1 MMRLQGKVAIVT
13 GSTKGIGRA
22 IAIGYAEEGATV
34 IVCGRSENLA
44 KSLAEELSKKGKK
57 VVALR
62 LDVTSVD
69 SINQVVAQVVKQFG
83 KIDILVNN
91 AGISPIWKRVEETGK
106 DAWDQII
113 ATNLTGAFLCSQ
125 AVGKVMIKQKS
136 GKIIN
141 MTSVGGKVAL
151 PRLVAYCASKAG
163 IISLTQV
170 LAAEWAQHNILVNAI
185 GPSYVETEFT
195 AGLRGNER
203 IYEEL
208 KNKNLLKRFA
218 QPEEIVGAAIFLA
231 SDESNYITGQTIFV
245 DGGWLCV

>member
-1 MMRLQGKVAIVT
+1 MRLQGKIAIVT

-22 IAIGYAEEGATV
+22 VAIGYAEEGATV
-34 IVCGRSENLA
+34 IVCGRSEDLA
-44 KSLAEELSKKGKK
+44 KSLAEELTQKGKK
-57 VVALR
+57 AVALR

-69 SINQVVAQVVKQFG
+69 SVKQVVDQVAQQFG
-83 KIDILVNN
+83 RIDILVNN
-91 AGISPIWKRVEETGK
+91 AGISPIWKRAEDTGK
-106 DAWDQII
+106 EAWDQII
-113 ATNLTGAFLCSQ
+113 ATNLTGAFLCAQ

-141 MTSVGGKVAL
+141 MTSVGGEVAM

-170 LAAEWAQHNILVNAI
+170 LAAEWAQYNILVNAI
-185 GPSYVETEFT
+185 GPSYVETDFT
-195 AGLRGNER
+195 AGLRGNQA
-203 IYEEL
+203 IYDDL

-218 QPEEIVGAAIFLA
+218 QPEEIVGVAIFLA
-231 SDESNYITGQTIFV
+231 SNESNYITGQTIFI

>member
-1 MMRLQGKVAIVT
+1 MRLQGKVAIVT

-22 IAIGYAEEGATV
+22 VAIGYAEEGAAV
-34 IVCGRSENLA
+34 IVCGRSEDLA
-44 KSLAEELSKKGKK
+44 KSLAEELTRKGKK
-57 VVALR
+57 AVALK

-69 SINQVVAQVVKQFG
+69 SVNHVVAQVVKQFG
-83 KIDILVNN
+83 RIDILVNN

-106 DAWDQII
+106 EAWDQII
-113 ATNLTGAFLCSQ
+113 ATNLTGAFLCAQ

-203 IYEEL
+203 IYDDL

-218 QPEEIVGAAIFLA
+218 RPEEVVGAAIFLA
-231 SDESNYITGQTIFV
+231 SDESNYITGQTLFV

>member
-1 MMRLQGKVAIVT
+1 MRLQGKVAIVT

-22 IAIGYAEEGATV
+22 VAIGYAEEGAAI
-34 IVCGRSENLA
+34 IVCGRSEDLA
-44 KSLAEELSKKGKK
+44 KSLAEELTRKGNKA
-57 VVALR
+57 VALR

-69 SINQVVAQVVKQFG
+69 SVHQVVAQVVKQFG
-83 KIDILVNN
+83 RIDILVNN
-91 AGISPIWKRVEETGK
+91 AGISPIWKRAEETGK
-106 DAWDQII
+106 EAWDQII
-113 ATNLTGAFLCSQ
+113 ATNLTGAFLCAQ
-125 AVGKVMIKQKS
+125 AVGKEMIKQKS

-141 MTSVGGKVAL
+141 MTSVGGQVAL

-203 IYEEL
+203 IYDEL

-218 QPEEIVGAAIFLA
+218 RPEEVVGAAIFLA
-231 SDESNYITGQTIFV
+231 SDESNYITGQTLFV

>member
-1 MMRLQGKVAIVT
+1 MRLQGKVAIVT

-22 IAIGYAEEGATV
+22 LAIGYAEEGATV
-34 IVCGRSENLA
+34 IVCGRSEDLA
-44 KSLAEELSKKGKK
+44 KNLAEELTQKGKK
-57 VVALR
+57 AVAIR

-69 SINQVVAQVVKQFG
+69 SVNQVVNQVMKQFSR
-83 KIDILVNN
+83 IDILVNN
-91 AGISPIWKRVEETGK
+91 AGISPIWKRAEDTGK
-106 DAWDQII
+106 EAWDQII
-113 ATNLTGAFLCSQ
+113 ATNLTGAFLCAQ

-141 MTSVGGKVAL
+141 MTSVGGEVAL

-195 AGLRGNER
+195 AGLRENQR
-203 IYEEL
+203 IYDDL

-231 SDESNYITGQTIFV
+231 SDESNFITGQTIFV

>member
-1 MMRLQGKVAIVT
+1 MRLQGKVAIVT

-22 IAIGYAEEGATV
+22 VAIGYAEEGATV
-34 IVCGRSENLA
+34 IVCGRSEDLA
-44 KSLAEELSKKGKK
+44 KSLAEELGRKGKK
-57 VVALR
+57 AVALR

-69 SINQVVAQVVKQFG
+69 SVNQVVAQVVKQFG
-83 KIDILVNN
+83 RIDILVNN
-91 AGISPIWKRVEETGK
+91 AGISPIWKRAEDTDKE
-106 DAWDQII
+106 AWDQII
-113 ATNLTGAFLCSQ
+113 ATNLTGAFLCAQ

-195 AGLRGNER
+195 AGLRGNQA
-203 IYEEL
+203 IYDDL

-218 QPEEIVGAAIFLA
+218 RPEEVVGAAIFLA
-231 SDESNYITGQTIFV
+231 SNESNYITGQTIFI

>member
-1 MMRLQGKVAIVT
+1 MRLQGKVAIVT

-22 IAIGYAEEGATV
+22 VAIGYAEEGATV
-34 IVCGRSENLA
+34 IVCGRSEDLAKNLA
-44 KSLAEELSKKGKK
+44 GELTGKGRKA
-57 VVALR
+57 VALR
-62 LDVTSVD
+62 LDVTNVD
-69 SINQVVAQVVKQFG
+69 SVNQVVAQVVKQFG
-83 KIDILVNN
+83 RIDILVNN

-113 ATNLTGAFLCSQ
+113 ATNLTGAFLCAQ

-195 AGLRGNER
+195 AGLRRNQA
-203 IYEEL
+203 IYDDL

-218 QPEEIVGAAIFLA
+218 QPEEVVGAAIFLA

>member
-1 MMRLQGKVAIVT
+1 MRLQGKVTIVT

-22 IAIGYAEEGATV
+22 IAIGYAKEGATV
-34 IVCGRSENLA
+34 IVCGRSEDLA
-44 KSLAEELSKKGKK
+44 KGLADELMKQGHKA
-57 VVALR
+57 VAMKM
-62 LDVTSVD
+62 DVTSVD
-69 SINQVVAQVVKQFG
+69 SINQMVDEVVRRFG
-83 KIDILVNN
+83 RIDILVNN
-91 AGISPIWKRVEETGK
+91 AGISPIWKRAEDTGK

-113 ATNLTGAFLCSQ
+113 ATNLTGAFLCAQ
-125 AVGKVMIKQKS
+125 AVGNVMIKQNS

-141 MTSVGGKVAL
+141 MTSVGGEVAL

-203 IYEEL
+203 IYDEL
-208 KNKNLLKRFA
+208 KSKNLLKRFA
-218 QPEEIVGAAIFLA
+218 QPEEIVGTALFLA

-245 DGGWLCV
+245 DGGWLCI

>member
-1 MMRLQGKVAIVT
+1 MRLQGKVAIVT

-22 IAIGYAEEGATV
+22 VAIGYAEEGANV
-34 IVCGRSENLA
+34 IVCGRSEDLA

-57 VVALR
+57 AVALR
-62 LDVTSVD
+62 LDVTSAD
-69 SINQVVAQVVKQFG
+69 SVNQVVAQVVKQFG
-83 KIDILVNN
+83 RIDILVNN
-91 AGISPIWKRVEETGK
+91 AGISPIWKRAEDTDKE
-106 DAWDQII
+106 AWDQII
-113 ATNLTGAFLCSQ
+113 ATNLTGAFLCAQ

-203 IYEEL
+203 IYDEL

-218 QPEEIVGAAIFLA
+218 RPEEVVGAAIFLA

>member
-1 MMRLQGKVAIVT
+1 MRLQGKVAIVT

-22 IAIGYAEEGATV
+22 IAVGYAREGAAV
-34 IVCGRSENLA
+34 IVCGRSEDLA
-44 KSLAEELSKKGKK
+44 KGLADELTRQGHTA
-57 VVALR
+57 VAMK
-62 LDVTSVD
+62 LDVTSLD
-69 SINQVVAQVVKQFG
+69 SINQVVDEVVRRFG

-91 AGISPIWKRVEETGK
+91 AGISPIWKRAEDTSK

-113 ATNLTGAFLCSQ
+113 ATNLTGAFLCAQ

-136 GKIIN
+136 GRIIN
-141 MTSVGGKVAL
+141 MTSIGGEVAL

-185 GPSYVETEFT
+185 GPSYVETDFT
-195 AGLRGNER
+195 VGLRSNPA
-203 IYEEL
+203 IYDDL

-218 QPEEIVGAAIFLA
+218 QPEEIVGTAIFLA

-245 DGGWLCV
+245 DGGWLTV

>member
-1 MMRLQGKVAIVT
+1 
-13 GSTKGIGRA
+13 
-22 IAIGYAEEGATV
+22 
-34 IVCGRSENLA
+34 VCGRSEDLA
-44 KSLAEELSKKGKK
+44 KNLAEELTRKGKK
-57 VVALR
+57 AVAMK
-62 LDVTSVD
+62 LDVTSHD
-69 SINQVVAQVVKQFG
+69 GINQVVNQVMKQFG
-83 KIDILVNN
+83 RIDILINN
-91 AGISPIWKRVEETGK
+91 AGISPIWKRAEDTDKE
-106 DAWDQII
+106 AWDRII
-113 ATNLTGAFLCSQ
+113 ATNLTGAFLCAQ

-195 AGLRGNER
+195 AGLRGNQA
-203 IYEEL
+203 IYDDL

-231 SDESNYITGQTIFV
+231 SNESNYITGQTIFI

>member
-1 MMRLQGKVAIVT
+1 MRLQGKVAIVT

-22 IAIGYAEEGATV
+22 VAIGYAAEGATV
-34 IVCGRSENLA
+34 IVCGRSEDLA
-44 KSLAEELSKKGKK
+44 KSLAEELTRKDKKA
-57 VVALR
+57 VALR

-69 SINQVVAQVVKQFG
+69 SVNEVVAQVVKQFG
-83 KIDILVNN
+83 RIDILVNN
-91 AGISPIWKRVEETGK
+91 AGISPIWKRAEETGK
-106 DAWDQII
+106 EAWDQII
-113 ATNLTGAFLCSQ
+113 ATNLTGAFLCAQ
-125 AVGKVMIKQKS
+125 AVGKGMIKQKS

-195 AGLRGNER
+195 ADLRGNER
-203 IYEEL
+203 IYDEL

-218 QPEEIVGAAIFLA
+218 RPEEVVGAAIFLA
-231 SDESNYITGQTIFV
+231 SDESNYITGQTLFV

>member
-1 MMRLQGKVAIVT
+1 MRLQGKIAIVT

-22 IAIGYAEEGATV
+22 VAIGYAEEGATV
-34 IVCGRSENLA
+34 IVCGRSEDLA
-44 KSLAEELSKKGKK
+44 ESLAEELTQKGKK
-57 VVALR
+57 AVALR

-69 SINQVVAQVVKQFG
+69 SVKQVVDQVAQQFG
-83 KIDILVNN
+83 RIDILVNN
-91 AGISPIWKRVEETGK
+91 AGISPIWKRAEDTGK
-106 DAWDQII
+106 EAWDQII
-113 ATNLTGAFLCSQ
+113 ATNLTGAFLCAQ

-141 MTSVGGKVAL
+141 MTSVGGEVAM

-170 LAAEWAQHNILVNAI
+170 LAAEWAQYNILVNAI
-185 GPSYVETEFT
+185 GPSYVETDFT
-195 AGLRGNER
+195 AGLRGNQA
-203 IYEEL
+203 IYDDL

-218 QPEEIVGAAIFLA
+218 QPEEIVGVAIFLA
-231 SDESNYITGQTIFV
+231 SNESNYITGQTIFI

>member
-1 MMRLQGKVAIVT
+1 MRLQGKVAIVT

-22 IAIGYAEEGATV
+22 VAIGYAEEGATV
-34 IVCGRSENLA
+34 IVCGRSEDLAKNLA
-44 KSLAEELSKKGKK
+44 GELTGKGRKA
-57 VVALR
+57 VALR
-62 LDVTSVD
+62 LDVTNVD
-69 SINQVVAQVVKQFG
+69 SVNQVVAQVVKQFG
-83 KIDILVNN
+83 RIDILVNN

-113 ATNLTGAFLCSQ
+113 ATNLTGAFLCAQ

-141 MTSVGGKVAL
+141 ITSVGGKVAL

-195 AGLRGNER
+195 AGLRGNQA
-203 IYEEL
+203 IYDDL

-218 QPEEIVGAAIFLA
+218 RPEEIVGAAIFLA
-231 SDESNYITGQTIFV
+231 SDESNYITGQTLFV

>member
-1 MMRLQGKVAIVT
+1 MRLQSKVAIVT

-34 IVCGRSENLA
+34 IVCGRSEDLAKNLA
-44 KSLAEELSKKGKK
+44 QELTRRGKK
-57 VVALR
+57 AVAMK
-62 LDVTSVD
+62 LDVTSHD
-69 SINQVVAQVVKQFG
+69 SINQVVNQIMKQFSR
-83 KIDILVNN
+83 IDILVNN
-91 AGISPIWKRVEETGK
+91 AGISPIWKRAEETGK
-106 DAWDQII
+106 EAWDQII
-113 ATNLTGAFLCSQ
+113 ATNLTGAFLCAQ

-141 MTSVGGKVAL
+141 MTSVGGEVAL

-170 LAAEWAQHNILVNAI
+170 LAAEWAQYNILVNAI

-195 AGLRGNER
+195 AGLRENQR
-203 IYEEL
+203 IYDDL

-218 QPEEIVGAAIFLA
+218 QPEEIVGTAVFLA
-231 SDESNYITGQTIFV
+231 SDEANYITGQTIFV

>member
-1 MMRLQGKVAIVT
+1 MRLQDKVAIVT

-22 IAIGYAEEGATV
+22 VAIGYAEEGANV
-34 IVCGRSENLA
+34 IVCGRSEDLA
-44 KSLAEELSKKGKK
+44 KSLAEELTKKGKK
-57 VVALR
+57 AVALR
-62 LDVTSVD
+62 LDVTSAD
-69 SINQVVAQVVKQFG
+69 SVNQVVAQVVKQFG
-83 KIDILVNN
+83 RIDILVNN
-91 AGISPIWKRVEETGK
+91 AGISPIWKRAEDTGRE
-106 DAWDQII
+106 AWDQII
-113 ATNLTGAFLCSQ
+113 ATNLTGAFLCAQ
-125 AVGKVMIKQKS
+125 AVGKVMIKQKN

-141 MTSVGGKVAL
+141 MTSVGGRVAL

-203 IYEEL
+203 IYDDL
-208 KNKNLLKRFA
+208 KKGNLLKRFA
-218 QPEEIVGAAIFLA
+218 KPEEVVGAAIFLA

>member
-1 MMRLQGKVAIVT
+1 MRLQGKIAIVT

-22 IAIGYAEEGATV
+22 VAIGYAEEGATV
-34 IVCGRSENLA
+34 IVCGRSEDLA
-44 KSLAEELSKKGKK
+44 KSLSEELTQKGKK
-57 VVALR
+57 AVALR

-69 SINQVVAQVVKQFG
+69 SVNQVVNQVAKQFG
-83 KIDILVNN
+83 RIDILVNN
-91 AGISPIWKRVEETGK
+91 AGISPIWKRAEETGK
-106 DAWDQII
+106 EAWDQII
-113 ATNLTGAFLCSQ
+113 ATNLTGAFLCAQ

-141 MTSVGGKVAL
+141 MTSVGGEVAL

-195 AGLRGNER
+195 AGLRDNQR
-203 IYEEL
+203 IYDDL

-218 QPEEIVGAAIFLA
+218 QPEEVVGAAIFLA
-231 SDESNYITGQTIFV
+231 SDESNYITGQTIFI

>member
-1 MMRLQGKVAIVT
+1 MRLQGKIAIVT

-22 IAIGYAEEGATV
+22 VAIGYAEEGATV
-34 IVCGRSENLA
+34 IVCGRSEGLA
-44 KSLAEELSKKGKK
+44 KNLAEELTKKGKK
-57 VVALR
+57 AVALR

-69 SINQVVAQVVKQFG
+69 SVNQVVDQVAKQFG

-91 AGISPIWKRVEETGK
+91 AGISPIWKRAEDTGK
-106 DAWDQII
+106 EAWDQII
-113 ATNLTGAFLCSQ
+113 ATNLTGAFLCAQ

-141 MTSVGGKVAL
+141 MTSVGGEVAL

-170 LAAEWAQHNILVNAI
+170 LAAEWAQYNILVNAI
-185 GPSYVETEFT
+185 GPSYVETDFT
-195 AGLRGNER
+195 AGLRGNQA
-203 IYEEL
+203 IYDDL

-218 QPEEIVGAAIFLA
+218 QPEEIVGIAIFLA
-231 SDESNYITGQTIFV
+231 SNESNYITGQTIFI

>member
-1 MMRLQGKVAIVT
+1 MRLQGKVAIVT

-22 IAIGYAEEGATV
+22 VAIGYAEEEATV
-34 IVCGRSENLA
+34 IVCGRSEDLA
-44 KSLAEELSKKGKK
+44 KNLAEELTQKGKK
-57 VVALR
+57 AIAMK
-62 LDVTSVD
+62 LDVTSHD
-69 SINQVVAQVVKQFG
+69 SISQVVNQVMKQFSR
-83 KIDILVNN
+83 IDILVNN
-91 AGISPIWKRVEETGK
+91 AGISPIWKRAEDTGK
-106 DAWDQII
+106 EAWDQII
-113 ATNLTGAFLCSQ
+113 ATNLTGAFLCAQ

-141 MTSVGGKVAL
+141 MTSVGGEVAL

-195 AGLRGNER
+195 AGLRENQR
-203 IYEEL
+203 IYDDL

-231 SDESNYITGQTIFV
+231 SDESNFITGQTIFV

>member
-1 MMRLQGKVAIVT
+1 MRLQDKVAIVT

-22 IAIGYAEEGATV
+22 VAIGYAEEGAAV
-34 IVCGRSENLA
+34 IVCGRSEDLAKNLA
-44 KSLAEELSKKGKK
+44 QELTRKGKK
-57 VVALR
+57 AVAMK
-62 LDVTSVD
+62 LDVTSHD
-69 SINQVVAQVVKQFG
+69 SINQVVNQVMKQLG
-83 KIDILVNN
+83 RIDILVNN
-91 AGISPIWKRVEETGK
+91 AGISPIWKRAEDTSKE
-106 DAWDQII
+106 AWEQII
-113 ATNLTGAFLCSQ
+113 ATNLTGAFLCAQ

-141 MTSVGGKVAL
+141 MTSVGGEVAL

-195 AGLRGNER
+195 AGLRGNQA
-203 IYEEL
+203 IYDDL

-218 QPEEIVGAAIFLA
+218 QPEEVVGVAIFLA

>member
-1 MMRLQGKVAIVT
+1 MRLQGKVAIVT

-22 IAIGYAEEGATV
+22 VAIGYAEEGATV
-34 IVCGRSENLA
+34 IVCGRSEDLA
-44 KSLAEELSKKGKK
+44 NNLAEELTQKGKK
-57 VVALR
+57 AVAIR

-69 SINQVVAQVVKQFG
+69 SVNQVVNQVMKQFSR
-83 KIDILVNN
+83 IDILVNN
-91 AGISPIWKRVEETGK
+91 AGISPIWKRAEDTGK
-106 DAWDQII
+106 EAWDQII
-113 ATNLTGAFLCSQ
+113 ATNLTGAFLCAQ

-141 MTSVGGKVAL
+141 MTSVGGEVAL

-195 AGLRGNER
+195 AGLRENQR
-203 IYEEL
+203 IYDDL

-231 SDESNYITGQTIFV
+231 SDESNFITGQTIFV

>member
-1 MMRLQGKVAIVT
+1 MRLQDKVAIVT

-22 IAIGYAEEGATV
+22 VAIGYAEEGAAV
-34 IVCGRSENLA
+34 IVCGRSEDLA
-44 KSLAEELSKKGKK
+44 KNLAEELTQKGKK
-57 VVALR
+57 AIAMK

-69 SINQVVAQVVKQFG
+69 SVNQVVDQVVKQLG
-83 KIDILVNN
+83 RIDILVNN
-91 AGISPIWKRVEETGK
+91 AGISPIWKRAEDTSKE
-106 DAWDQII
+106 AWEQII
-113 ATNLTGAFLCSQ
+113 ATNLTGAFLCAQ

-141 MTSVGGKVAL
+141 MTSVGGEVAL

-170 LAAEWAQHNILVNAI
+170 LAAEWAQYNILVNAI

-195 AGLRGNER
+195 AGLRGNQA
-203 IYEEL
+203 IYDEL

-231 SDESNYITGQTIFV
+231 SNESNYITGQTIFV

>member
-1 MMRLQGKVAIVT
+1 MRLQGKVAMVT

-22 IAIGYAEEGATV
+22 IATGYAEEGAIV
-34 IVCGRSENLA
+34 IVCGRSEDLA
-44 KSLAEELSKKGKK
+44 QSLAEELSKKGKK
-57 VVALR
+57 AVALW
-62 LDVTSVD
+62 LDVTNVD

-91 AGISPIWKRVEETGK
+91 AGISPIWKRAEETGK
-106 DAWDQII
+106 EAWDQII
-113 ATNLTGAFLCSQ
+113 ATNLTGAFLCAQ

-141 MTSVGGKVAL
+141 MTSVGGEVAL

-195 AGLRGNER
+195 AGLRGNKQ

-218 QPEEIVGAAIFLA
+218 RPEEVVGAAIFLA

-245 DGGWLCV
+245 DGGWLSV

>member
-1 MMRLQGKVAIVT
+1 MRLQGKVAIVT

-22 IAIGYAEEGATV
+22 IAIGYAREGAAV
-34 IVCGRSENLA
+34 IVCGRSEDLA
-44 KSLAEELSKKGKK
+44 KGLADELTKQGHKA
-57 VVALR
+57 VAMKM
-62 LDVTSVD
+62 DVTSVD
-69 SINQVVAQVVKQFG
+69 SINQMVDDVARRFG
-83 KIDILVNN
+83 RIDILVNN
-91 AGISPIWKRVEETGK
+91 AGISPIWKRAEDTGK

-113 ATNLTGAFLCSQ
+113 ATNLTGTFLCSQ
-125 AVGKVMIKQKS
+125 VVGRVMIKQKS

-141 MTSVGGKVAL
+141 MTSVGGEVAL

-203 IYEEL
+203 IYDEL
-208 KNKNLLKRFA
+208 KSKNLLKRFA
-218 QPEEIVGAAIFLA
+218 QPEEVVGVAVFLA

-245 DGGWLCV
+245 DGGWLAV

>member
-1 MMRLQGKVAIVT
+1 MRLQGKVAIVT

-22 IAIGYAEEGATV
+22 VAIGYAEEGATV
-34 IVCGRSENLA
+34 IVCGRSEDLANNLA
-44 KSLAEELSKKGKK
+44 GELTQKGKK
-57 VVALR
+57 AVAIR

-69 SINQVVAQVVKQFG
+69 SVNQVVAQVAKQFG
-83 KIDILVNN
+83 RIDILVNN
-91 AGISPIWKRVEETGK
+91 AGISPIWKRAEDTGK
-106 DAWDQII
+106 EAWDQII
-113 ATNLTGAFLCSQ
+113 ATNLTGAFLCAQ

-141 MTSVGGKVAL
+141 MTSVGGEVAL

-195 AGLRGNER
+195 AGLRGNQA
-203 IYEEL
+203 IYDEL

-218 QPEEIVGAAIFLA
+218 QPEEIVGVAIFLA
-231 SDESNYITGQTIFV
+231 SNESNFITGQTIFV
-245 DGGWLCV
+245 DGGCLCV

>member
-1 MMRLQGKVAIVT
+1 MRLQGKVAIVT

-22 IAIGYAEEGATV
+22 VAIGYAEEGATV
-34 IVCGRSENLA
+34 IVCGRSEDLA
-44 KSLAEELSKKGKK
+44 KSLAEELGRKGKK
-57 VVALR
+57 AVALR

-69 SINQVVAQVVKQFG
+69 SVNQVVAQVVKQFG
-83 KIDILVNN
+83 RIDILVNN

-113 ATNLTGAFLCSQ
+113 ATNLTGAFLCAQ

-141 MTSVGGKVAL
+141 MTSVGGEVAL

-195 AGLRGNER
+195 AGLRGNQA
-203 IYEEL
+203 IYDDL

-218 QPEEIVGAAIFLA
+218 QPEEVVGVAIFLA

>member
-1 MMRLQGKVAIVT
+1 MRLQGKVAIVT

-22 IAIGYAEEGATV
+22 VAIGYTEEGATV
-34 IVCGRSENLA
+34 IVCGRSEDLA
-44 KSLAEELSKKGKK
+44 KSLAEELGRKGKK
-57 VVALR
+57 AVALR

-69 SINQVVAQVVKQFG
+69 SVNQVVAQVVKQFG
-83 KIDILVNN
+83 RIDILVNN
-91 AGISPIWKRVEETGK
+91 AGISPIWKRAEDTDKE
-106 DAWDQII
+106 AWDQII
-113 ATNLTGAFLCSQ
+113 ATNLTGAFLCAQ

-185 GPSYVETEFT
+185 GPSYVETDFT
-195 AGLRGNER
+195 AGLRGNQA
-203 IYEEL
+203 IYDDL

-231 SDESNYITGQTIFV
+231 SNESNYITGQAIFI

>member
-1 MMRLQGKVAIVT
+1 MRLQGKVAIVT

-22 IAIGYAEEGATV
+22 VAIGYAEEGAAV
-34 IVCGRSENLA
+34 IVCGRSEDLA
-44 KSLAEELSKKGKK
+44 KSLAEELTRRGKNA
-57 VVALR
+57 VALR

-69 SINQVVAQVVKQFG
+69 SVNQVVAQVVKQFG
-83 KIDILVNN
+83 RIDILVNN

-106 DAWDQII
+106 EAWDQII
-113 ATNLTGAFLCSQ
+113 ATNLTGAFLCAQ

-195 AGLRGNER
+195 AGLRGNQA
-203 IYEEL
+203 IYDDL

-218 QPEEIVGAAIFLA
+218 QPEEIVGVAIFLA

>member
-1 MMRLQGKVAIVT
+1 M
-13 GSTKGIGRA
+13 
-22 IAIGYAEEGATV
+22 
-34 IVCGRSENLA
+34 CGRSEDLA
-44 KSLAEELSKKGKK
+44 KSLAEELGRKGKK
-57 VVALR
+57 AVALR

-69 SINQVVAQVVKQFG
+69 SVNQVVAQVVKQFG
-83 KIDILVNN
+83 RIDILVNN
-91 AGISPIWKRVEETGK
+91 AGISPIWKRAEDTDKE
-106 DAWDQII
+106 AWDQII
-113 ATNLTGAFLCSQ
+113 ATNLTGAFLCAQ
-125 AVGKVMIKQKS
+125 AVGKEMIKQKS

-195 AGLRGNER
+195 AGLRGNQR
-203 IYEEL
+203 IYDDL

-218 QPEEIVGAAIFLA
+218 QPEEVVGAAIFLA

>member
-1 MMRLQGKVAIVT
+1 MRLQGKIAIVT

-22 IAIGYAEEGATV
+22 VAIGYAEEGATV
-34 IVCGRSENLA
+34 IVCGRSEDLA
-44 KSLAEELSKKGKK
+44 KSLSEELTQKGKK
-57 VVALR
+57 AVALR

-69 SINQVVAQVVKQFG
+69 SVKQVVDQVAQQFG
-83 KIDILVNN
+83 RIDILVNN
-91 AGISPIWKRVEETGK
+91 AGISPIWKRAEDTGK
-106 DAWDQII
+106 EAWDQII
-113 ATNLTGAFLCSQ
+113 ATNLTGAFLCAQ

-141 MTSVGGKVAL
+141 MTSVGGEVAM

-170 LAAEWAQHNILVNAI
+170 LAAEWAQYNILVNAI
-185 GPSYVETEFT
+185 GPSYVETDFT
-195 AGLRGNER
+195 AGLRGNQA
-203 IYEEL
+203 IYDDL

-231 SDESNYITGQTIFV
+231 SNESNYITGQTIFI

>member
-1 MMRLQGKVAIVT
+1 MRLQSKVAIVT

-34 IVCGRSENLA
+34 IVCGRSEDLAKNLA
-44 KSLAEELSKKGKK
+44 QELTRKGKK
-57 VVALR
+57 AVAMK
-62 LDVTSVD
+62 LDVTSHD
-69 SINQVVAQVVKQFG
+69 SINQVVNQIMKQFSR
-83 KIDILVNN
+83 IDILVNN
-91 AGISPIWKRVEETGK
+91 AGISPIWKRAEETGK
-106 DAWDQII
+106 EAWDQII
-113 ATNLTGAFLCSQ
+113 ATNLTGAFLCAQ

-141 MTSVGGKVAL
+141 MTSVGGEVAL

-195 AGLRGNER
+195 AGLRENQR
-203 IYEEL
+203 IYDDL

-218 QPEEIVGAAIFLA
+218 QPEEIVGTAVFLA
-231 SDESNYITGQTIFV
+231 SDEANYITGQTIFV